1 MCHTDGDANQQ
12 ANTRASNPQHTL
24 SCWCNYKKKKRSV
37 WHVEYRKIRI
47 FVLYYCFNR
56 QVAEKETFLDFTGH
70 SYSNRLYYLV
80 SQAHVH
86 GGGVVARVRE
96 YSLVSA
102 SPPQGQESG
111 LISARHQ
118 TSLSLHT
125 HSGRE
130 VRLGSRSKPVNLI
143 QMWDVTV
150 MCSPQTCNPLQARG
164 AGEEDVPPMEELQKL
179 SDNNSSDT
187 CGVKAPL
194 KHTTLFKKRF

>member
-1 MCHTDGDANQQ
+1 M
-12 ANTRASNPQHTL
+12 
-24 SCWCNYKKKKRSV
+24 
-37 WHVEYRKIRI
+37 
-47 FVLYYCFNR
+47 YYCFN
-56 QVAEKETFLDFTGH
+56 QELEENETFLDVTGH

-80 SQAHVH
+80 SQSHVH
-86 GGGVVARVRE
+86 GGGSVARVRE

-118 TSLSLHT
+118 SSLSLHT

-150 MCSPQTCNPLQARG
+150 MCWRQTWNPLQARLEVLG
-164 AGEEDVPPMEELQKL
+164 RKTFLQWKSFRSCQTVIYQIKVESRHL
-179 SDNNSSDT
+179 WST
-187 CGVKAPL
+187 QLCLRRA
-194 KHTTLFKKRF
+194 FKMVSNHFIRN